1 MISNDKNNDDN
12 LVNEI
17 FSMMPIEIFD
27 KKPNC
32 IFLANSND
40 QNNIDDSFKRKD
52 KTQFFENLKNKIQ
65 NSICY
70 FHFINVKNISTY
82 FEFLTNLSQLVFD
95 CKNSTNE
102 NIFEKFRF
110 IDLANISGYYI

>member
-1 MISNDKNNDDN
+1 MISNDKNNDGN

-27 KKPNC
+27 KKQNC
-32 IFLANSND
+32 FFLANSND
-40 QNNIDDSFKRKD
+40 QNKIDDSFKRKD